1 MKSGR
6 VGGNLFMTENVFK
19 VNFHGVRG
27 SIPSPLT
34 PDEVEEKLLR
44 ACQKVQP
51 EDLKDENS
59 IRDFVSSLPNEIK
72 GTFGGNSSCVSME
85 VNGERLI
92 FDAGSGIRMLGQ
104 SLMGCEFGRGQGKA
118 NLFFSHTH
126 WDHIL
131 GIPFF
136 APFYIKG
143 NQFTINSPLPDIRER
158 LEGQQKP
165 EYFPIPFS
173 IYASDIDFMVLEN
186 KIERKIGDLTVT
198 WKSMYHPGQCYAY
211 RVDCGGKSVVYATDA
226 EYKKLG
232 SGDLKPVVEF
242 FKDVDLLIFDSM
254 YTFSEGLKK
263 EDWGH
268 SSTLIGVDLAVEANV
283 KKIAFFHHEPT
294 YSDFKLADIFK
305 QTEKYLKLVA
315 PKQDLKMLLSYEGLT
330 IDLLQE

>member
-1 MKSGR
+1 
-6 VGGNLFMTENVFK
+6 MTENVFK

-186 KIERKIGDLTVT
+186 KTERKIGDLTVT

-268 SSTLIGVDLAVEANV
+268 SSTLVGVDLAVEANV

-315 PKQDLKMLLSYEGLT
+315 PKQELKMLLSREGLT

>member
-1 MKSGR
+1 
-6 VGGNLFMTENVFK
+6 MTENVFK

-34 PDEVEEKLLR
+34 PDEIEEKLLR
-44 ACQKVQP
+44 ACQKAQP
-51 EDLKDENS
+51 EDLKDESS

-104 SLMGCEFGRGQGKA
+104 SLMGCEFGRGLGKA

-186 KIERKIGDLTVT
+186 KTERKIGDLTVT

-226 EYKKLG
+226 EYKKIG
-232 SGDLKPVVEF
+232 SGDFKPVVEF

-268 SSTLIGVDLAVEANV
+268 SSTLVGVDLAVEANV

-315 PKQDLKMLLSYEGLT
+315 PKQDLKMLLSHEGLT
-330 IDLLQE
+330 IDLIQE

>member
-1 MKSGR
+1 
-6 VGGNLFMTENVFK
+6 MTENVFK

-158 LEGQQKP
+158 LEVQQKP

-268 SSTLIGVDLAVEANV
+268 SSTLVGVDLAVEANV

-315 PKQDLKMLLSYEGLT
+315 PKQDLKMLLSHEGLT

>member
-1 MKSGR
+1 
-6 VGGNLFMTENVFK
+6 MTENVFK

-158 LEGQQKP
+158 LEGQQKS

-186 KIERKIGDLTVT
+186 KTERKIGDLTVT

-268 SSTLIGVDLAVEANV
+268 SSTLVGVDLAVEANV

-330 IDLLQE
+330 IDLIQE

>member
-1 MKSGR
+1 
-6 VGGNLFMTENVFK
+6 MTENVFK

-44 ACQKVQP
+44 ACQKAQP

-143 NQFTINSPLPDIRER
+143 NQFTINSPLPDIRGR

-186 KIERKIGDLTVT
+186 KTERKIGDLTVT

-226 EYKKLG
+226 EYKKIG
-232 SGDLKPVVEF
+232 SGDFKPVVEF

-254 YTFSEGLKK
+254 YTFSEGLEK

-268 SSTLIGVDLAVEANV
+268 SSTFIGVDLAVDANV
-283 KKIAFFHHEPT
+283 KQIAFFHHEPT
-294 YSDFKLADIFK
+294 YSDFKLVDIFK

-315 PKQDLKMLLSYEGLT
+315 PKQELKMLLSREGLS

>member
-1 MKSGR
+1 
-6 VGGNLFMTENVFK
+6 MTENVFK

-186 KIERKIGDLTVT
+186 KTERKIGDLTVT

-268 SSTLIGVDLAVEANV
+268 SSTLVGVDLAVEANV

-330 IDLLQE
+330 IDLIQE

>member
-1 MKSGR
+1 
-6 VGGNLFMTENVFK
+6 
-19 VNFHGVRG
+19 
-27 SIPSPLT
+27 
-34 PDEVEEKLLR
+34 
-44 ACQKVQP
+44 
-51 EDLKDENS
+51 
-59 IRDFVSSLPNEIK
+59 
-72 GTFGGNSSCVSME
+72 ME

-104 SLMGCEFGRGQGKA
+104 SLMVCEFGRGQGKA

-186 KIERKIGDLTVT
+186 KTERKIGDLTVT

-268 SSTLIGVDLAVEANV
+268 SSTLVGVDLAVEANV

-330 IDLLQE
+330 IDLIQE

>member
-1 MKSGR
+1 
-6 VGGNLFMTENVFK
+6 MTENVFK

-34 PDEVEEKLLR
+34 PDEIEEKLLR
-44 ACQKVQP
+44 ACQKAQP
-51 EDLKDENS
+51 EDLKDESS

-186 KIERKIGDLTVT
+186 KTERKIGDLTVT

-226 EYKKLG
+226 EYKKIG
-232 SGDLKPVVEF
+232 SGDFKPVVEF

-268 SSTLIGVDLAVEANV
+268 SSTLVGVDLAVEANV

-330 IDLLQE
+330 IDLIQE